1 MFAPACI
8 VRGAEI
14 PLALRSQTC
23 GLSIHQAYARPLVT
37 CSRLASARQSFLFQ
51 ATSDSNQAASKVRQ
65 ERPPPWIF
73 GFQTNERHLKWDESA
88 QRQLLKMHVAD
99 KLGQEVSWVEDKLQE
114 IVQIIPDL
122 AGKVDTMKADIV
134 MQLVSDTQA
143 VTQRVMDLRE
153 LLPDVNVSKLLSY
166 YPQLISQLEPGKVSQ
181 QLHLLRAEL
190 PGRDINDLLQRE
202 PLMLTANVRFALQ
215 ELKRLTPAKD
225 SADFLFKNPGLV
237 LSMDEQM
244 MESTIDGDLTQ
255 V

>member
-1 MFAPACI
+1 MFAPACT
-8 VRGAEI
+8 VHGADI
-14 PLALRSQTC
+14 QLVLRLQTT
-23 GLSIHQAYARPLVT
+23 GLSRHQACARPLIR
-37 CSRLASARQSFLFQ
+37 CSRLASARNTFFFQ
-51 ATSDSNQAASKVRQ
+51 ATSDSNQNASKVGQ
-65 ERPPPWIF
+65 ERPPPWKF

-99 KLGQEVSWVEDKLQE
+99 KLGQEVSWVENKLQE
-114 IVQIIPDL
+114 VVEIIPDL

-143 VTQRVMDLRE
+143 VTQRVMDVRQ
-153 LLPDVNVSKLLSY
+153 LLPHVNVSKLLSH
-166 YPQLISQLEPGKVSQ
+166 YPHLIFQLEPGKVSQ

-202 PLMLTANVRFALQ
+202 PLILTANIRFALQ

-225 SADFLFKNPGLV
+225 SAEFLFKNPGLV

-255 V
+255 I